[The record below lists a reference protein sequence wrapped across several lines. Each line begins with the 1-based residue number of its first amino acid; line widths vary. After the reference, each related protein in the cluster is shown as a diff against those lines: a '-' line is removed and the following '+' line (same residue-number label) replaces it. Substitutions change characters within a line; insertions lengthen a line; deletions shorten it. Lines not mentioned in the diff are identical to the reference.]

1 MSIRRREWEPFII
14 DNLDAADMTAA
25 ALTEYDSQIFDMREF
40 FVYTVIVDI
49 TASGSASG
57 VATLSVKLISDLDLR
72 TTVLDEFD
80 LLTGIDTS
88 TNTEKN
94 LVVFGAG
101 VSAAVK
107 GNATLGTDLGAF
119 KIAFRISL
127 QLTVTTQATGTAT
140 AAVRMLAE
148 G

>member
-1 MSIRRREWEPFII
+1 MSINRREWDPPAI
-14 DNLDAADMTAA
+14 DNMNDADMTQIAT
-25 ALTEYDSQIFDMREF
+25 TEIDSQIFIVREF
-40 FVYTVIVDI
+40 FIFKVFIDI
-49 TASGSASG
+49 SASGSISG
-57 VATLSVKLISDLDLR
+57 VATLSVKLISDLDG
-72 TTVLDEFD
+72 TTELDEFD

-88 TNTEKN
+88 TDATKN

-101 VSAAVK
+101 VTAAKK
-107 GNATLGTDLGAF
+107 GAATLGTNLGAF
-119 KIAFRISL
+119 KIAFRMQL